1 MNTKELH
8 FSKTIKNWDEAIP
21 LGNGDIGCLI
31 WNSSNKLRFSLDKGG
46 IWDCSNPPEDQEN
59 FNYSD
64 LKKLVQTKQQKT
76 INKKYDDCYFNPTP
90 TKLPAGKI
98 IIDLR
103 VKENVVSTLD
113 FQKAEAF
120 FKIGDILIK
129 SFVHAN
135 ENYGMIFIDK
145 KDIKV
150 KIENPKFGK
159 KRRLRFKSFFKG
171 TVQSLKSIHYDKA
184 LFNKQTDGDIE
195 YQYFKQYTYDSCYGI
210 VLASKETQGG
220 ILFAYTIGVEKSGNF
235 IYDAKELLKSA
246 LNLGYDKAAE
256 EHRKWWESFWKQ
268 SSITVPDKFIEQQ
281 WNFNN
286 YLLAGCSRKGK
297 LPMPLQGVWTA
308 DNGSLPPWKGDYHHD
323 LNTQMSYTS
332 YLKANHVNEGE
343 AFLDYLL
350 DMSYVGKRFAEN
362 FYGVDGLCLPSVMD
376 IQGHALGGWCQYAL
390 SPTNQLWLCCIMA
403 RHYYYTRNKDLL
415 VKKIYPYMCKV
426 GKFLFNILEE
436 IDGKYKLPLSTSP
449 EIHDNSLSAWLT
461 PNSNYDLALMRAFCE
476 NMITLSNEVGEKEK
490 AKLFQQRLMKFD
502 YLSVNEENVLM
513 LSSDESP
520 YESHR
525 HHSHCMSIYPLRTL
539 RYDNR
544 RNIEIIDS
552 TIRNLEKFGI
562 KNWVGYSLG
571 WMAQFYIVQKNG
583 DKAFD
588 MINKFYRYFCT
599 DNGFHSNGDYRRK
612 TECQQR
618 CRLFTLEANFVAT
631 DAIQEMLLYSESD
644 GIELFPALPE
654 NWDSAE
660 FCGFLAYGGVVIS
673 SKLENRKIV
682 YLKLHANDDIK
693 INILSSQKYEFAFE
707 LPETLI
713 LKKGETISFSCNK

>member
-76 INKKYDDCYFNPTP
+76 INKKYDDCYFSPTP

-120 FKIGDILIK
+120 LKIGDILIK

-246 LNLGYDKAAE
+246 LNLGYDKASE

-343 AFLDYLL
+343 AFIDYLL
-350 DMSYVGKRFAEN
+350 DMSYAGRRFAEN

-415 VKKIYPYMCKV
+415 VKKIYPYMCEA
-426 GKFLFNILEE
+426 GEFLFNVLEE

-502 YLSVNEENVLM
+502 NLAVNDENVLM
-513 LSSDESP
+513 LSPDESP

-599 DNGFHSNGDYRRK
+599 DNGFHSNGDHRRK

-654 NWDSAE
+654 NWESAE

-713 LKKGETISFSCNK
+713 LKKGQTLSFSCNK

>member
-235 IYDAKELLKSA
+235 IDNAKELLKSA
-246 LNLGYDKAAE
+246 LNLGYDKAVE
-256 EHRKWWESFWKQ
+256 DHRKWWENFWKQ

-350 DMSYVGKRFAEN
+350 DMSYAGKRFAEN